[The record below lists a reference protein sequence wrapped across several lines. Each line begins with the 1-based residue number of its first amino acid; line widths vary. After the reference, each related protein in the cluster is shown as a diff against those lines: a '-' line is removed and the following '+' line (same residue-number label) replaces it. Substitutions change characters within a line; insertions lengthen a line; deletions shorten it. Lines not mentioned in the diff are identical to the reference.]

1 MAKGSLNLQDLFL
14 NQLRK
19 EKVNVTIFLISGF
32 QLKGVIKGF
41 DNFTLIVETD
51 NNKQQLIYK
60 HAISSIMPS
69 KPINYMAQAQN
80 NQQASQQSNNNQ
92 GQETK

>member
-19 EKVNVTIFLISGF
+19 EKVNVTIFLLSGF

-60 HAISSIMPS
+60 HAISFNHALKANKLYGS
-69 KPINYMAQAQN
+69 
-80 NQQASQQSNNNQ
+80 
-92 GQETK
+92 GTE